1 VNGYKTE
8 PGVHLWLAIEVSVRT
23 ASLYREVNAWVAE
36 HPPASASGRSVGA
49 CG

>member
-23 ASLYREVNAWVAE
+23 ASLYREVSAWVAE
-36 HPPASASGRSVGA
+36 HPPASASGRHVGA
-49 CG
+49 YG